1 MDEYYFSGPIIR
13 KRKDRLEYGKFAGW
27 RVEDLIFYYPNY
39 ILQQVLDN
47 KIFIADSFFSKNRF
61 RLSWTEKLIR
71 RHQEKKLRFD
81 SINCIDDAIATTNGF
96 NDGTKFCS
104 LYEGKTL
111 REIVYD
117 YKDIDYIVSL
127 TDSGVINI
135 NKKNLEEAINEGYLE
150 FSKILDSIESYE
162 AEKMEREEWE

>member
-1 MDEYYFSGPIIR
+1 M
-13 KRKDRLEYGKFAGW
+13 
-27 RVEDLIFYYPNY
+27 
-39 ILQQVLDN
+39 
-47 KIFIADSFFSKNRF
+47 
-61 RLSWTEKLIR
+61 
-71 RHQEKKLRFD
+71 
-81 SINCIDDAIATTNGF
+81 
-96 NDGTKFCS
+96 
-104 LYEGKTL
+104 